1 MLRKGYTHFL
11 VTVNMFTILMNG
23 GRKNDERGGGG
34 GGGKSEGGNCK
45 GRRERDKVR
54 ERDVGKGRRW
64 QEV

>member
-1 MLRKGYTHFL
+1 
-11 VTVNMFTILMNG
+11 MFTILMNG
-23 GRKNDERGGGG
+23 GRKNDER

-54 ERDVGKGRRW
+54 ERDVGEGRRW